1 MDESAM
7 GPITTDDEFSETTWN
22 TRDVNQGG
30 RVMDN
35 IARQRITETHIRKQD
50 ASDLVDEY
58 HGFEDLIVRLETE
71 NEELKAVLQDA
82 IDWIEDDR
90 FDGDYI
96 IEQWYQ
102 DAIDLLGLKMMD
114 VVFRKKIK
122 DLKATRKKEE

>member
-1 MDESAM
+1 MD
-7 GPITTDDEFSETTWN
+7 DD
-22 TRDVNQGG
+22 
-30 RVMDN
+30 
-35 IARQRITETHIRKQD
+35 IARRRMTEAHIRKQD

-82 IDWIEDDR
+82 VDWIEDDR
-90 FDGDYI
+90 FDDDYI

-102 DAIDLLGLKMMD
+102 DAIDLLGLKGLKMMD
-114 VVFRKKIK
+114 LVFRKKIK

>member
-1 MDESAM
+1 M

-82 IDWIEDDR
+82 VDWIEDDR
-90 FDGDYI
+90 FDDDYI

>member
-58 HGFEDLIVRLETE
+58 HKFEDKINLLEDENRLKDEKLENAEAEVAECLILLKNLHDLCDWNGISSTWMDDAAKIIGLEGVE
-71 NEELKAVLQDA
+71 
-82 IDWIEDDR
+82 
-90 FDGDYI
+90 
-96 IEQWYQ
+96 
-102 DAIDLLGLKMMD
+102 
-114 VVFRKKIK
+114 
-122 DLKATRKKEE
+122 

>member
-82 IDWIEDDR
+82 VDWIEDDR
-90 FDGDYI
+90 FDDDYI

-122 DLKATRKKEE
+122 DLKTTRKKEE

>member
-82 IDWIEDDR
+82 VDWIEDDR

>member
-1 MDESAM
+1 MDIA
-7 GPITTDDEFSETTWN
+7 
-22 TRDVNQGG
+22 QL
-30 RVMDN
+30 
-35 IARQRITETHIRKQD
+35 IARQRITGTHIRKQD

-71 NEELKAVLQDA
+71 NKELKAVLQDA
-82 IDWIEDDR
+82 VDWIEDDR

-102 DAIDLLGLKMMD
+102 DAIDLLGLKGLKMMD
-114 VVFRKKIK
+114 LVFRKKIK

>member
-1 MDESAM
+1 
-7 GPITTDDEFSETTWN
+7 
-22 TRDVNQGG
+22 
-30 RVMDN
+30 MDN

-82 IDWIEDDR
+82 VDWIEDDR
-90 FDGDYI
+90 FDDDYI

-102 DAIDLLGLKMMD
+102 DAIDLLGLKGLKMMD
-114 VVFRKKIK
+114 LVFRKKIK

>member
-58 HGFEDLIVRLETE
+58 HGFEDLIVRLETK

-82 IDWIEDDR
+82 VDWIEDDR

-102 DAIDLLGLKMMD
+102 DAIDLLGL
-114 VVFRKKIK
+114 
-122 DLKATRKKEE
+122 

>member
-82 IDWIEDDR
+82 VDWIEDDR
-90 FDGDYI
+90 FDDDYI